1 MTYPTLPQ
9 DSILRRHYESDL
21 KIRQGIALGMQ
32 ASSSMPP
39 QDSVLRRHHESAIA
53 MQIATPSRPAS
64 KQATSQTTGIGQP
77 NEPTAPLPPTQSPNI
92 SSVKRSKFRTWL
104 RGLFG

>member
-32 ASSSMPP
+32 ASTYLPP

-64 KQATSQTTGIGQP
+64 KQVTSQTTGIGQP